1 MLRGLGLGHGK
12 CLWHA
17 AAGGVR
23 RGWNDKELKT
33 LSARVLRAVPND
45 TLANFMRACVVS
57 GEAGAWEVGPRSA
70 AELKEAATHCER
82 SAELSDVPVVK
93 AERRETAA
101 RCRSVAEARE

>member
-45 TLANFMRACVVS
+45 TMANFMRACVVS

-70 AELKEAATHCER
+70 AELKEAAAHWDR
-82 SAELSDVPVVK
+82 
-93 AERRETAA
+93 TAA
-101 RCRSVAEARE
+101 LSNAPALKAQFASAADACRGRAQAI